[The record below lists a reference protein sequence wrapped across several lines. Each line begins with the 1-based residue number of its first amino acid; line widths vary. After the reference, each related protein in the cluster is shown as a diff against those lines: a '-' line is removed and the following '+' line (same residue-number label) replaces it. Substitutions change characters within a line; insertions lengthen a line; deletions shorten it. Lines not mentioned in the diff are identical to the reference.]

1 MLGRDKMEPYNSV
14 LSQLNSNC
22 GETIEQVEPVVALST
37 REKLEQMRAE
47 LKKSASSQMQAAKSQ
62 LDLMKSSRSSISS
75 INEPPAPK
83 SNSFFDGMDEDQLQN
98 TLAKLKEMMKANG
111 IEPDEEF
118 KIFENDLENFVE
130 HGSAS
135 FWTKKL
141 IILSINELVFLIGS
155 FKIIN

>member
-22 GETIEQVEPVVALST
+22 GETIEQVEPVVTLST
-37 REKLEQMRAE
+37 REKLEKMRAE
-47 LKKSASSQMQAAKSQ
+47 LKKSASSQMQAAKFQ
-62 LDLMKSSRSSISS
+62 LDLMNSSRSSISS
-75 INEPPAPK
+75 INDPPTPK

-98 TLAKLKEMMKANG
+98 TFAKLKEMMEANG

-118 KIFENDLENFVE
+118 KLFENDLENFVE

-135 FWTKKL
+135 F
-141 IILSINELVFLIGS
+141 
-155 FKIIN
+155 